1 MSCVWC
7 KRVVSLCLKRKNV
20 IKVENTKLKLF
31 YFKTDAILGVRG
43 W

>member
-7 KRVVSLCLKRKNV
+7 KRVVRLYLKRKNV

-31 YFKTDAILGVRG
+31 YFKN
-43 W
+43 